1 MKKRI
6 IAFLMC
12 TVMVLAGLPVSPLA
26 DYVPFAFE
34 ALAAEAEPGRVE
46 ISPNPLYV
54 YTGKMGSLV
63 ASVYDTEGNS
73 FSGAVTY
80 QWTSSDKSVATFRS
94 GTDTKQKAEI
104 VGLSK
109 GTAEITVTA
118 SSGGVEK
125 TDTCKVTV
133 KPSIEAIDFVGDYKL
148 ITLPSTGEQL
158 SYTISPSDAGNK
170 NLTWTVSDD
179 SVCTVD
185 GSGFVIPKAPGVCVV
200 TATAQDG
207 SNIEGS
213 VQVIVSDG
221 TSKVILDKDSI
232 SLRVGEGTEKLTA
245 TCTLHDVITYYD
257 AVEWTTS
264 DASVA
269 TVDRKGVVTPVG
281 RGQALITATA
291 LDGSGNKA
299 HCSVVVAQPV
309 EGITV
314 DESAVCYVGE
324 TCTLIH
330 KITPSNASDTAVTW
344 TSSDENIA
352 TVDSR
357 GIVKGLKVG
366 TAVITV
372 KTADGGHTAESAVKV
387 EIKPESVNIGDSKI
401 TLEVAESGTG
411 AIFPLTV
418 DISPSNAT
426 NKDVIWT
433 SDNESVA
440 TVDENGIVK
449 AVAGG
454 TAVITATTVAG
465 GKKDTCIVD
474 VKQYAK
480 AIEISD
486 APDNFYVGRTHTL
499 EAIFLPSTT
508 TYRDVIWESSDE
520 SVVTVSSS
528 GVLEAK
534 KAGTATITVKL
545 TTNEDKTAT
554 LKVTVIPK
562 VNVSKVSLNK
572 TSATLEHTSNK
583 KLYLFE
589 IISPS
594 NASDKT
600 VKWASSNT
608 TVATVDSNGV
618 VTPRSAGQTRI
629 TATAKD
635 GSGASASCMV
645 TVVEPVTGISLNKK
659 TATLLLNETV
669 KLTATVKPS
678 DASNKTVKWSTS
690 KSSVAT
696 VSSSGLVTAKGG
708 GTAIIT
714 AKTADG
720 GYDVSCTV
728 TVISHVTGVKIN
740 SGNLNVPLGEKRTL
754 TASVLPADASNKT
767 IIWKSS
773 NESVAT
779 VSSSGTVKGK
789 ETGTAEISAVSQD
802 GGYKAVIEVTVI
814 RPATSVSL
822 TFSSITLNAGKK
834 KTLEATVKP
843 LTATYKTV
851 KWKSSNKKVAKVSS
865 KGVVTAVAAGTAT
878 ITCTS
883 TDGYA
888 SAKCKVTVT
897 QPTTGIKASSSKTSV
912 KIGTPK
918 TLKVT
923 VTPSDA
929 SNKNVVWTSADT
941 KIATVDEKGVVK
953 GLKKGKVKITART
966 ADGLHST
973 EITVTVKKP
982 VKSVSVNKTSLT
994 INVGKTSV
1002 LKATVK
1008 PSSASDKSVTWS
1020 SSNNDVAKVSS
1031 EGKITAK
1038 APGYAVITCTTK
1050 DGKKKAECSVLV
1062 KQPVKSV
1069 KLSKTKATLD
1079 MKKTLKLKATVK
1091 PKDASNSAVKWSSSN
1106 EKIAKVS
1113 SKGVVTPIKPGK
1125 VTITCTA
1132 KDGGYKATCTV
1143 KVVRKLK
1150 SISVPEEK
1158 TVFLGETEK
1167 IRVTFTPSNATNKDL
1182 EWKSSKKSVATVS
1195 SKGVVT
1201 PKKLGKTTITV
1212 VSDDGDYKATCKV
1225 TVKSA
1230 LKSVKI
1236 NKTKLTLNAGKTYSL
1251 KITKKPKNATEDII
1265 WTTSKRSVAV
1275 VNQDGVITAV
1285 GRGTATITGITEH
1298 GDKVTCKVTV
1308 KQPVTSMKISKKTA
1322 TLYMGETLS
1331 LTAGVLPS
1339 NANNKS
1345 FKWSTSDKSVATV
1358 KDGKVTPKKLGKV
1371 KITATSENGKKA
1383 TCTVTVKCHV
1393 SSVSLNKSSV
1403 SIVRGKT
1410 FTLVPTVKPSDAS
1423 DKTCTYKSSKTSVA
1437 TVSSDGIITAKA
1449 VGTATI
1455 TVTTKEGKK
1464 TAICKVTVTEKV
1476 TGVKISS
1483 TSKSLYI
1490 GDTATLK
1497 ATVSPSNATNKAVT
1511 WSTSNSAVAT
1521 VKNGVVTA
1529 VGTGEA
1535 KITVKTVDGSYKAVC
1550 TVKVQPVPSSP
1561 VQLIVNAIV
1570 YGDGMV
1576 YVEIDPSNWN
1586 GSFVSASQEI
1596 PVKVNGEAAGNAI
1609 CTVPSAKTGDNYE
1622 IKINISSINIPSGST
1637 VEFTIPEGIV
1647 KNESGSQHNLSYS
1660 SSVIVE

>member
-6 IAFLMC
+6 VAFLMC

-73 FSGAVTY
+73 FSGEVTY
-80 QWTSSDKSVATFRS
+80 QWSSSDKSVATFRPD
-94 GTDTKQKAEI
+94 TDTKQKAEI

-118 SSGGVEK
+118 SCGGVEK

-158 SYTISPSDAGNK
+158 SYTVSPSDAGNK

-185 GSGFVIPKAPGVCVV
+185 GSGFVTPKAPGVCVV

-232 SLRVGEGTEKLTA
+232 ALRVGEGTEKLTA

-264 DASVA
+264 DPSVA
-269 TVDRKGVVTPVG
+269 IVDRKGVVTPVG

-344 TSSDENIA
+344 TSSDESIA

-357 GIVKGLKVG
+357 GIVKGIKVG
-366 TAVITV
+366 TVIITV
-372 KTADGGHTAESAVKV
+372 KTADGGHTAESTVKV
-387 EIKPESVNIGDSKI
+387 EIKPESVNIPEEKI
-401 TLEVAESGTG
+401 TL
-411 AIFPLTV
+411 TV
-418 DISPSNAT
+418 TEFGVGSTIALAPIVSPDNAT
-426 NKDVIWT
+426 NKDVIWS

-465 GKKDTCIVD
+465 GYKDTCIVNVEQD
-474 VKQYAK
+474 EK
-480 AIEISD
+480 AVEISD

-499 EAIFLPSTT
+499 EAIFLPSTAT
-508 TYRDVIWESSDE
+508 DKRVTWKSSDE

-534 KAGTATITVKL
+534 KAGTATITV
-545 TTNEDKTAT
+545 TTANMGKTAT

-562 VNVSKVSLNK
+562 VSVSKITLNMDKVSI
-572 TSATLEHTSNK
+572 ERTSNE

-589 IISPS
+589 TIIPS

-645 TVVEPVTGISLNKK
+645 TVVEPVTGISLDKK
-659 TATLLLNETV
+659 AATILLNETV

-720 GYDVSCTV
+720 EYDVSCTV

-779 VSSSGTVKGK
+779 VSSSGTVKGMK
-789 ETGTAEISAVSQD
+789 TGTAEISAVSQD
-802 GGYKAVIEVTVI
+802 GGYKAVIDVTVI
-814 RPATSVSL
+814 RPATSVTL

-843 LTATYKTV
+843 LAATYKTV

-897 QPTTGIKASSSKTSV
+897 QPTTGIKASSSKVSV

-966 ADGLHST
+966 ADGLYST

-1008 PSSASDKSVTWS
+1008 PSSASNKSVTWS

-1125 VTITCTA
+1125 VTITVTT

-1275 VNQDGVITAV
+1275 VNQEGRITAV

-1322 TLYMGETLS
+1322 TLYMGETLT

-1383 TCTVTVKCHV
+1383 TCTVTVKRHV

-1464 TAICKVTVTEKV
+1464 TATCKVTVTEKV

-1497 ATVSPSNATNKAVT
+1497 ATVSPSDATNKAVT

-1529 VGTGEA
+1529 VGAGEA

-1550 TVKVQPVPSSP
+1550 TVKVSSEPVKF
-1561 VQLIVNAIV
+1561 IVNSIA
-1570 YGDGMV
+1570 YGDGAI
-1576 YVEIDPSNWN
+1576 YLEIDPSNWN

-1596 PVKVNGEAAGNAI
+1596 PVKVNGEVVGNAI

-1622 IKINISSINIPSGST
+1622 IKINISPVNIPSGST